1 MQDAILVIRDAL
13 RSLWDNLFL
22 IVFCSL
28 VWLFLVMLIIPGPPA
43 TVALFYV
50 ADQIVDRAHL
60 LDFGDYLRAIMRYF
74 WLGWRWGLVNLVAVG
89 VLLVDVRVIPQILP
103 VSVAVPV
110 QLAVYMA
117 LGLWLVINL
126 FALAFLFQQK
136 ELSVRQALRNGGVLL
151 LKHPLFSFVLVSVVV
166 FLLWLSV
173 LLVIVNFLFGPM
185 FVALVSTHAVAD
197 RLAIFRAARAGA
209 SPTSPE

>member
-1 MQDAILVIRDAL
+1 MQDAIRVVWDAL

-22 IVFCSL
+22 VVFCSL

-43 TVALFYV
+43 TVALFWV

-60 LDFGDYLRAIMRYF
+60 LDFGDYLRAIVRYF
-74 WLGWRWGLVNLVAVG
+74 WLGWRWGLVNLVAVV

-103 VSVAVPV
+103 ASVAVPV
-110 QLAVYMA
+110 QFAVYLA
-117 LGLWLVINL
+117 LGVWLVINF

-136 ELSVRQALRNGGVLL
+136 ELSVRQALRNGAVLL
-151 LKHPLFSFVLVSVVV
+151 LKHPLFALVLVSVVAL
-166 FLLWLSV
+166 LLWLSV

-185 FVALVSTHAVAD
+185 FVALVSAHAVAD
-197 RLAIFRAARAGA
+197 RLAIFRAARAA
-209 SPTSPE
+209 PPSLSE